1 MLFLLQGRHRAIAQ
15 VLIGAA
21 LAAVG
26 IADNARVGILAGG
39 VLIVWGMCSAIKDHR
54 AGITRRP
61 GRWTR
66 S

>member
-1 MLFLLQGRHRAIAQ
+1 MLFLLQGRYRAIAQ
-15 VLIGAA
+15 LLIGAA

-26 IADNARVGILAGG
+26 VVDNAKVAMVAGG
-39 VLIVWGMCSAIKDHR
+39 VLIAWGLYSAIKDHR
-54 AGITRRP
+54 AGITRWT